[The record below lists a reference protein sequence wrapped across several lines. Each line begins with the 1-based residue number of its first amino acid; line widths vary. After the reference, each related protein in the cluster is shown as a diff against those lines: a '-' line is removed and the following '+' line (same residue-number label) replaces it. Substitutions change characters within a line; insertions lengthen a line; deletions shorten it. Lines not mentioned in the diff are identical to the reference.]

1 MFQSKIQE
9 NQAEIAKLKQSC
21 EDSMMSLKKQL
32 EEKGSSFFSEMLGN
46 DNNNNN
52 NNNNFIYP
60 SKRPFSQS
68 TKV

>member
-1 MFQSKIQE
+1 MV
-9 NQAEIAKLKQSC
+9 
-21 EDSMMSLKKQL
+21 SLKKQL

-52 NNNNFIYP
+52 NNNFMYP